1 MPTNGYFLSSKLK
14 TQDSE
19 LSFLELDSLSNPF
32 NASFPFS
39 FIVLP
44 PKKGSNASYNCL
56 KLFTA
61 FVISSSFEK
70 RGVTKTSIKSSL

>member
-19 LSFLELDSLSNPF
+19 LSFLELDILSKPF
-32 NASFPFS
+32 NAFPFS